1 MSYLF
6 SKRTIFLFG
15 TIGTYTFFERSFMN
29 KASLLSDSEYIT
41 DYKKVISLFGR
52 SRSRF
57 LGKLLNIYLPV
68 SIRRKIYGFLINNY
82 LYTDSSLSGC
92 SKDEKIKKF
101 EEKHASSLDSYKSIG
116 ELFTRSIR
124 PSEIV
129 FQDFEDPNS
138 ISSPCE
144 GRIIE
149 FGEIN
154 SDKCVQ
160 VKSSTFKVSELLQEN
175 FDSLVD
181 SSNLYYAII
190 YLSPKDYHRFHSP
203 SNIEIRSVRHI
214 SGECF
219 PVFKGIASR
228 LNNLFSINERVVIK
242 SEWEH
247 GKMYIVAVAAHGVSD
262 IKLFCVPN
270 LKTNQR
276 ELGPNYLEKSKTG
289 QFIEYSDFKN
299 CINQGKYL
307 KGDELGLFNLGS
319 TIILVFQAP
328 KKFKFDVDKGAKLKL
343 GQILGKVLDNQ

>member
-1 MSYLF
+1 MN
-6 SKRTIFLFG
+6 RT
-15 TIGTYTFFERSFMN
+15 SF
-29 KASLLSDSEYIT
+29 LSDSEYIS
-41 DYKKVISLFGR
+41 DCKKIFFYRSLFGR
-52 SRSRF
+52 TRSRF
-57 LGKLLNIYLPV
+57 LGKLLNINLPV

-82 LYTDSSLSGC
+82 LYKDSSFSAY

-101 EEKHASSLDSYKSIG
+101 EEKHANSLDSYKSIG

-129 FQDFEDPNS
+129 FQCLEDPNS

-144 GRIIE
+144 GRTIE

-154 SDKCVQ
+154 SDKCIQ

-175 FDSLVD
+175 FASLTN
-181 SSNLYYAII
+181 SSNLYYMII

-203 SNIEIRSVRHI
+203 TNIEIKSVRHI

-219 PVFKGIASR
+219 PVFKGIASK

-276 ELGPNYLEKSKTG
+276 GSNLNYLRKGKTG

-299 CINQGKYL
+299 CKNQGKYL

-319 TIILVFQAP
+319 TIVLIFQAP
-328 KKFKFDVDKGAKLKL
+328 ENFKFDVDRGIKLKL
-343 GQILGKVLDNQ
+343 GQIIGKVLDSQSS

>member
-1 MSYLF
+1 M
-6 SKRTIFLFG
+6 
-15 TIGTYTFFERSFMN
+15 
-29 KASLLSDSEYIT
+29 
-41 DYKKVISLFGR
+41 
-52 SRSRF
+52 
-57 LGKLLNIYLPV
+57 
-68 SIRRKIYGFLINNY
+68 INNY
-82 LYTDSSLSGC
+82 LYTDSSLSGY

-101 EEKHASSLDSYKSIG
+101 EEKHTGSLDSYRSIG
-116 ELFTRSIR
+116 ELFTRSIK

-129 FQDFEDPNS
+129 FQDFEDANS

-144 GRIIE
+144 GRIVE
-149 FGEIN
+149 FGEIS

-160 VKSSTFKVSELLQEN
+160 VKSSTFKVSELLQEK
-175 FDSLVD
+175 FASLVE

-203 SNIEIRSVRHI
+203 SNIEIKNVRHI

-242 SEWEH
+242 SDWEH

-276 ELGPNYLEKSKTG
+276 GMGPNYLLKDNSA
-289 QFIEYSDFKN
+289 QLIEYSDFKN
-299 CINQGKYL
+299 CRNQGKYL
-307 KGDELGLFNLGS
+307 KGDELGVFNLGS
-319 TIILVFQAP
+319 TVIVIFQAP
-328 KKFKFDVDKGAKLKL
+328 ENFKFNIDKGEKLKL
-343 GQILGKVLDNQ
+343 GQIIGKVLND